1 MNSEEKRR
9 DSLLDNQ
16 SCLVN
21 ALSRC
26 FTQILIS
33 LCLWGNSLA
42 GKLNNV
48 FSDDCSAKSVRFN
61 NNKKKTNEKAYI
73 PVVVDYQYY
82 RDHHHDDPDHHDH
95 DDHHDHHDDHDDPDP
110 PVNNGR
116 SAGRPD
122 SLSQYLD
129 KRTLCLPLTAEVDTI

>member
-1 MNSEEKRR
+1 MM
-9 DSLLDNQ
+9 
-16 SCLVN
+16 
-21 ALSRC
+21 
-26 FTQILIS
+26 
-33 LCLWGNSLA
+33 
-42 GKLNNV
+42 
-48 FSDDCSAKSVRFN
+48 FSVTSAQPKSVRFN

-129 KRTLCLPLTAEVDTI
+129 KRTLYLPLTAEVDTI

>member
-1 MNSEEKRR
+1 M
-9 DSLLDNQ
+9 
-16 SCLVN
+16 
-21 ALSRC
+21 
-26 FTQILIS
+26 
-33 LCLWGNSLA
+33 A
-42 GKLNNV
+42 GKLNIM
-48 FSDDCSAKSVRFN
+48 FSVTIAQPKSVRFN
-61 NNKKKTNEKAYI
+61 NNKKKTDRQI
-73 PVVVDYQYY
+73 PIVVDYQGY
-82 RDHHHDDPDHHDH
+82 RDHYHDDPDDHDH